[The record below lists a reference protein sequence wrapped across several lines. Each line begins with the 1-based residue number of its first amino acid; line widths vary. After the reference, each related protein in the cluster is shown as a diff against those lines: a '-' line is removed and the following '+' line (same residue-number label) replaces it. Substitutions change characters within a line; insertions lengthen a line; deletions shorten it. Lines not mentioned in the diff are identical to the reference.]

1 MKCPFCAENIQDEAI
16 ICRYCQGDLP
26 MKHIEHYQE
35 EETEVEDKVSF
46 AEDVPTFLPTF
57 LPTFEI

>member
-16 ICRYCQGDLP
+16 ICRYCQRDLP
-26 MKHIEHYQE
+26 KKHIEHSQE
-35 EETEVEDKVSF
+35 RIEAEDEVSF
-46 AEDVPTFLPTF
+46 SEDVPTFLPTF